1 MESARIARGNISP
14 LSMLSSSGYDAVV
27 FPGGFGAAKNL
38 STFAVDGT
46 EMKVNEDVQRVIKE
60 FHQAGKPIGLCCI
73 SPVLGA
79 KLLPGV
85 KLTVGS
91 NSDPAVQAL
100 CAMGAQHVAKS
111 VTEALV
117 DEENKVVSTPA
128 YMCEAPLHQI
138 FDGIGCMIAAVI
150 KLVKSC

>member
-1 MESARIARGNISP
+1 MLLFTKLFFFCVGCVAYLLFLGLRLVTVSP
-14 LSMLSSSGYDAVV
+14 GYFLCYWFSS
-27 FPGGFGAAKNL
+27 P
-38 STFAVDGT
+38 
-46 EMKVNEDVQRVIKE
+46 Q
-60 FHQAGKPIGLCCI
+60 
-73 SPVLGA
+73 
-79 KLLPGV
+79 LLPGV